1 MQAAIRVTCAIIIE
15 NNRVLCA
22 QRSENM
28 SHPLLWEFPGG
39 KIEAGETASACIIRE
54 IKEELN
60 IEINILERLESHF
73 HTYPQKK
80 EIELIPFIC
89 SYIDGNFM
97 LKEHKEIR
105 WVSFS
110 ELNQLNWAEADL
122 TIVKFLQNKYCQT

>member
-15 NNRVLCA
+15 SNRVLCA

-73 HTYPQKK
+73 HTYPQKQ

-89 SYIDGNFM
+89 SFIGSNIK
-97 LKEHKEIR
+97 LKEHKCIR
-105 WVSFS
+105 WV
-110 ELNQLNWAEADL
+110 LVKDLDKLDWAAADL
-122 TIVKFLQNKYCQT
+122 PIVTIIQEKYSY